1 MEEHGRYASRA
12 KSEVLM
18 KQGTEI
24 QEGQAAFDRFKDA
37 VKTIMAVPKVVVQK
51 ADKAAASGKKTRPK
65 QQGSRP

>member
-12 KSEVLM
+12 GSEVLM

-51 ADKAAASGKKTRPK
+51 AGPPHQARRRARNNRNSSP
-65 QQGSRP
+65 

>member
-1 MEEHGRYASRA
+1 
-12 KSEVLM
+12 M

>member
-1 MEEHGRYASRA
+1 
-12 KSEVLM
+12 M

-51 ADKAAASGKKTRPK
+51 AGPPHQARRHARNNRS
-65 QQGSRP
+65 SRPWG